1 VNKIA
6 DLVHSQQDFIL
17 DLISE
22 HKPEVESKLQ
32 TRSRRFQS
40 HQIEK
45 QYEINT
51 GFKDLVEKAL
61 SKLRQRDLRHV
72 EKLLE
77 QLVKDIEKHAED
89 LIIADTSQFG
99 WLAVS
104 KIRGTEELPK
114 NIRRR
119 LEQVEK
125 DLAAQKNRQNGPV
138 RKKFSTSGPGA
149 GY

>member
-1 VNKIA
+1 
-6 DLVHSQQDFIL
+6 LL
-17 DLISE
+17 DQLI
-22 HKPEVESKLQ
+22 
-32 TRSRRFQS
+32 
-40 HQIEK
+40 
-45 QYEINT
+45 
-51 GFKDLVEKAL
+51 
-61 SKLRQRDLRHV
+61 
-72 EKLLE
+72 
-77 QLVKDIEKHAED
+77 KDIEKHAED

-138 RKKFSTSGPGA
+138 RKKFSTIQGA
-149 GY
+149 GQEPVTKRQDKRTTPEDALFYASKQLRTGTCSHCKKDLHYYRECPAFWQKVHESRVAKAKEEAGTN